1 MIDKMISFVEA
12 LLLHGVL
19 FAVIILNLELPVL
32 APLKSI
38 QIPSEKVIEAIAI
51 DEQQLVVAVKQQQL
65 AQVQQ
70 MQQLEQ
76 TYAHLKQQQREIERT
91 TKREHQQL
99 EKLQRQKAR
108 QQKKIERLQQ
118 KRWAAAAK
126 IDELQR
132 KKAEKLRLKRKA
144 EARRR
149 EESRKAEERK
159 RAEKRQEQARR
170 QAVAKREQ
178 ERKRAAAREKQRKLA
193 QERAARQASAGK
205 KAQTQQPAS
214 STASTQ
220 NRLQRVMKNIQKQ
233 VQSHWIRPRGHYQG
247 LSCTIDIFLYRN
259 GSVKRATITKGSGH
273 RIFDNSALR
282 AVHQASPLP
291 IPADLFEHFRHFRF
305 QFKP

>member
-1 MIDKMISFVEA
+1 MIEKIISFVEA

-19 FAVIILNLELPVL
+19 FAVIIFNFELPFL

-38 QIPSEKVIEAIAI
+38 EIPSEKVIEAIAI
-51 DEQQLVVAVKQQQL
+51 DEKQLVVAVKQQRL
-65 AQVQQ
+65 AQAQRTQ
-70 MQQLEQ
+70 YLEQ
-76 TYAHLKQQQREIERT
+76 EYAYLKQQRREIERST
-91 TKREHQQL
+91 EREHKQL

-108 QQKKIERLQQ
+108 EQKKIETLQQ
-118 KRWAAAAK
+118 KRWAAATK
-126 IDELQR
+126 IEQLQR

-149 EESRKAEERK
+149 EENRRTEER
-159 RAEKRQEQARR
+159 KRQEQARR
-170 QAVAKREQ
+170 QALAKQKEEKR
-178 ERKRAAAREKQRKLA
+178 RAAARERQRKKA
-193 QERAARQASAGK
+193 QERAARQAGSGK
-205 KAQTQQPAS
+205 GTHSQKQAS

-220 NRLQRVMKNIQKQ
+220 DRLQQVMKKIQQQ

-259 GSVKRATITKGSGH
+259 GSVKRATITKSSGH

-291 IPADLFEHFRHFRF
+291 IPTDLFEHFRHFRF